1 MRGRSQPGSG
11 LPRSMNTGA
20 KLESPNTILPPN
32 RARTLAIAA
41 SATEDPAVMAVAA
54 DIQRLRSDSDDAA
67 ERLLIMPLLIPPP
80 GKHVEN
86 CGDSHDPR
94 QQAERRRSELR
105 SQKFKY
111 DQTCSQLH
119 CWWKESNR
127 NTVTRAAEHPSG

>member
-1 MRGRSQPGSG
+1 
-11 LPRSMNTGA
+11 MNTGA

-67 ERLLIMPLLIPPP
+67 ERLRIMPLLIPPP

-94 QQAERRRSELR
+94 HKPNVDGPNCEARNLNTIRPVANFTVVERI
-105 SQKFKY
+105 K
-111 DQTCSQLH
+111 
-119 CWWKESNR
+119 
-127 NTVTRAAEHPSG
+127 